1 MRSSCR
7 TTRRDFLKAG
17 AAVGAGAALSAGF
30 APGRAFGAPALNL
43 KRPIRVGG
51 MGIMSGPLGGYGEF
65 MKKGAILA
73 MEEINGA
80 GGAGGNRIELDF
92 RDDELKP
99 DVGVRNARY
108 FVDQW
113 GADFVIG
120 IDSSGVALAVG
131 QVMPALGKILIVTHG
146 ATEKY
151 NEDLVYKKGMKELFR
166 TSVPV
171 YQDAIASAFIAK
183 DFPVKRWATISPDY
197 EYGHTSWKM
206 FRATLKRLKP
216 DVEFVAESFAKFGT
230 VDFSSHISKVMASSP
245 EAIFSTE
252 WGGEAVTFV
261 KQAKLFKVFDDTKAF
276 MCAMGS
282 AMDVLEGLG
291 KEYPEGA
298 WASGRYWF
306 LYPETERNRRFV
318 ETFRKRW
325 GSFPHYVSETSYTAL
340 HMIKQAVEQAGSI
353 DTDKLVPVMEGMTLD
368 RPAGKSVIRKED
380 HQAVYEVPWGQITHD
395 PKYPIPI
402 LKNLK
407 VAAASDYYRNPPFPP
422 VEG

>member
-1 MRSSCR
+1 MAQGTR
-7 TTRRDFLKAG
+7 TTRRRFLKAS
-17 AAVGAGAALSAGF
+17 AAGAALAASL
-30 APGRAFGAPALNL
+30 APGRVIGAPAINL
-43 KRPIRVGG
+43 KRPIKVGG

-73 MEEINGA
+73 AEEINDA
-80 GGAGGNRIELDF
+80 GGVGGNKIELDF

-131 QVMPALGKILIVTHG
+131 QVMPSLGKILIVTHG

-151 NEDLVYKKGMKELFR
+151 NEELVYKKGLKQLFR

-183 DFPVKRWATISPDY
+183 DFPVKRWATVSPDY

-206 FRATLKRLKP
+206 FKATLTRLKP

-252 WGGEAVTFV
+252 WGGEAVTLV
-261 KQAKLFKVFDDTKAF
+261 KQAKLFRVFDSTKAV
-276 MCAMGS
+276 MVAMGS

-291 KEYPEGA
+291 KEYPEGT

-306 LYPETERNRRFV
+306 QYPETETNRRFV
-318 ETFRKRW
+318 ERFRKRW
-325 GSFPHYVSETSYTAL
+325 NTYPHYVSETSYAAL
-340 HMIKQAVEQAGSI
+340 HMIKRAVEQAGSI
-353 DTDKLVPVMEGMTLD
+353 DTDKLIPVMEGMTLD
-368 RPAGKSVIRKED
+368 RPAGRSVIRKED

-395 PKYPIPI
+395 PKYPMPV
-402 LKNLK
+402 LTNLK
-407 VAAASDYYRNPPFPP
+407 VASASDYYRNPPFPP

>member
-1 MRSSCR
+1 MSSRRR
-7 TTRRDFLKAG
+7 TTRRDFLRASAASAAMLG
-17 AAVGAGAALSAGF
+17 ASL
-30 APGRAFGAPALNL
+30 APARALAAPAVSL
-43 KRPIRVGG
+43 KRPVKVGA

-80 GGAGGNRIELDF
+80 GGVGGSKIELEF

-131 QVMPALGKILIVTHG
+131 QVMPSLGKILIVTHG

-151 NEDLVYKKGMKELFR
+151 NEDLVFKKGMKQLFR

-171 YQDAIASAFIAK
+171 YQDAIASAFIAR

-206 FRATLKRLKP
+206 FRATMKRLKP

-230 VDFSSHISKVMASSP
+230 VDFSSHIAKVMAASP

-252 WGGEAVTFV
+252 WGGEAVTMI
-261 KQAKLFKVFDDTKAF
+261 KQARLFRVFDQTRAV
-276 MCAMGS
+276 MVGMGS

-291 KEYPEGA
+291 KEYPEGT

-306 LYPETERNRRFV
+306 LYPETEKNRRFV
-318 ETFRKRW
+318 ETFHKRW
-325 GSFPHYVSETSYTAL
+325 QSYPHYVSETSYAAL
-340 HMIKQAVEQAGSI
+340 FMIKQAVEQAGSI
-353 DTDKLVPVMEGMTLD
+353 ETDRLVPVMEGMTLD
-368 RPAGKSVIRKED
+368 RPAGRSVIRKED

-395 PKYPIPI
+395 PKYPVPI

-407 VAAASDYYRNPPFPP
+407 VASASDYYRNPPFPP

>member
-1 MRSSCR
+1 MSSRRR
-7 TTRRDFLKAG
+7 TTRRDFLKASVG
-17 AAVGAGAALSAGF
+17 SAAALGAGLAS
-30 APGRAFGAPALNL
+30 PRAFAAPALNL
-43 KRPIRVGG
+43 KRPIKVGA

-80 GGAGGNRIELDF
+80 GGVGGNPIELDF

-131 QVMPALGKILIVTHG
+131 QIMPSLGKILIVTHG

-151 NEDLVYKKGMKELFR
+151 NEDLVYKKGMKQLFR

-183 DFPVKRWATISPDY
+183 DFPLKRWATISPDY

-252 WGGEAVTFV
+252 WGGEAVTLI
-261 KQAKLFKVFDDTKAF
+261 KQAKLFRVFDQTKAV
-276 MCAMGS
+276 MVGMGS

-291 KEYPEGA
+291 KEYPEGT

-306 LYPETERNRRFV
+306 LYPETEKNRRFV

-325 GSFPHYVSETSYTAL
+325 QSFPHYVSETSYSAI

-353 DTDKLVPVMEGMTLD
+353 ETDRLVPVMEGMTLD

-407 VAAASDYYRNPPFPP
+407 VASASDYYRNPPFPP